1 MQTNF
6 VTPLWGKQVSV
17 CSPIGEMN
25 GGLRKVACP
34 EVAQQDCC

>member
-17 CSPIGEMN
+17 CSLIGEMN